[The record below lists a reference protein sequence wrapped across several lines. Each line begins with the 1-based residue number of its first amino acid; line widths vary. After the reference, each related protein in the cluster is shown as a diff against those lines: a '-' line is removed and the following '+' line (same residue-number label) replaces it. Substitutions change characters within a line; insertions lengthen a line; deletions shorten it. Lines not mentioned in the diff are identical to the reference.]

1 VRYSATASA
10 IAEAGGRFE
19 PGTLGKDSAFI
30 DRNIASMGALT
41 ILAITDDAAYAKANA
56 AIAGVL
62 PSARIERVD
71 PGLLRRLPSGAAL
84 IVTDP
89 ANGRVARAT
98 GFEGGILVMATP
110 KSEDERAA
118 FQAQGTEF
126 VEPSASPAE
135 FATALTAAL
144 TGESDGVLHA
154 AVSRARRL
162 IAAGEVALK
171 LQHDFNNP
179 LAALMAEVQMLQ
191 IDAPNPDV
199 QATADR
205 MLELVRRLTA
215 LSRSLDGMRERKTA
229 P

>member
-1 VRYSATASA
+1 
-10 IAEAGGRFE
+10 
-19 PGTLGKDSAFI
+19 
-30 DRNIASMGALT
+30 MGALT
-41 ILAITDDAAYAKANA
+41 ILTITDDAAHAKANA

-62 PSARIERVD
+62 PSADVQRVD
-71 PGLLRRLPSGAAL
+71 PGLLRRLPPGAAL

-89 ANGRVARAT
+89 ANGRLARAT
-98 GFEGGILVMATP
+98 GFEGGILVMAAP

-126 VEPSASPAE
+126 VDPSGSPTE
-135 FATALTAAL
+135 FAGALSAAL
-144 TGESDGVLHA
+144 AVESDGALQA
-154 AVSRARRL
+154 AISRARRL

-191 IDAPNPDV
+191 MDAPNADV

-215 LSRSLDGMRERKTA
+215 LSRSLDGMRDRKTA

>member
-1 VRYSATASA
+1 
-10 IAEAGGRFE
+10 
-19 PGTLGKDSAFI
+19 
-30 DRNIASMGALT
+30 MGSLT
-41 ILAITDDAAYAKANA
+41 ILTIADDAAHAKANA

-62 PSARIERVD
+62 PSAEVQRVD
-71 PGLLRRLPSGAAL
+71 PGLLRRLPPGAAL

-89 ANGRVARAT
+89 ADGRLARAT

-110 KSEDERAA
+110 KSADERAA

-126 VEPSASPAE
+126 VDPSSNAAE
-135 FATALTAAL
+135 FASALSATLAV
-144 TGESDGVLHA
+144 GSDGTLQTA
-154 AVSRARRL
+154 IMRARRL
-162 IAAGEVALK
+162 IAAGEIALK

-191 IDAPNPDV
+191 MEAPTPDV

>member
-1 VRYSATASA
+1 
-10 IAEAGGRFE
+10 
-19 PGTLGKDSAFI
+19 
-30 DRNIASMGALT
+30 MGALT
-41 ILAITDDAAYAKANA
+41 ILTITDDAAHAKANA
-56 AIAGVL
+56 AIAGIL
-62 PSARIERVD
+62 PSADIQRVD
-71 PGLLRRLPSGAAL
+71 PGLLRRLPPGAAL

-89 ANGRVARAT
+89 ANGRLARAT
-98 GFEGGILVMATP
+98 GFEGGILVMGTP
-110 KSEDERAA
+110 KSDDERAA

-126 VEPSASPAE
+126 VDPCGSPAE
-135 FATALTAAL
+135 FGGALQAAL
-144 TGESDGVLHA
+144 AVESDGALQA
-154 AVSRARRL
+154 AISRARRL

-191 IDAPNPDV
+191 MDAPNADV

-215 LSRSLDGMRERKTA
+215 LSRSLDGMRDRKTA